1 MREETERA
9 DEEEPVTVTLGAEE
23 VEIAALLLELVLEAK
38 GLLNLGVFKEN
49 GLVGLIAVGV
59 VCRQTLAIGTLTKGR
74 ISGLHFARIFSAS
87 GPRSSL
93 ISHLG
98 DSGTQKSKQNCPR
111 DGRAWRMEGMRHAQ
125 LFWMLKVPYV
135 NHVATM
141 APKFHRQ
148 L

>member
-23 VEIAALLLELVLEAK
+23 VEVAALLLELVLEPK
-38 GLLNLGVFKEN
+38 GLLDLGILEED

-93 ISHLG
+93 MSHLG

-111 DGRAWRMEGMRHAQ
+111 DGRACRMEGMRHAQ